1 MKNLFSSF
9 VAILLC
15 ASLLLSFVGCN
26 NTMEPSNNLGGS
38 ENPDSFGTGGG
49 DAPAVSGIS
58 GIDAAKLLLAE
69 ERLNEK
75 LLKNEG
81 DIFEK
86 GAQVME
92 DLAAKAIDNLGVRVL
107 RKTQGPSPL
116 SNFTRSYRNNSRASS
131 FELSTVEGKNGTL
144 VASGKSAFSI
154 VPPLGP
160 LGEEKNDIGNMEV
173 VGDTVVWTD
182 FDEVS
187 NSYEYFLNLTA
198 NIVSEAE
205 RCADLINFVKKNI
218 RIVDK
223 WVEIGNERYFLSVGE
238 NEELLCN
245 ESGSGENRFLIICR
259 RYRNEEG
266 KDVYEMYRSYGT
278 QYECRMTYIPGER
291 YELSEGRQQH
301 FIATNTKGYW
311 ENYVLGDIGDSYYNV
326 SYLIL
331 KDDICYTFGMLDGD
345 MVSLQIL
352 SADRETDLFH
362 YSSSEHS
369 TTLLLKLNGFSNIE
383 KITAAKS
390 KVEFGPENEYANL
403 QWGSDA
409 KIHIAGG
416 TVIGE
421 NQSFFD
427 GKLFIDGILVSAFGY
442 GYGAEM
448 SVNIQGTPDEAMA
461 LFKQFLKETGLGCK
475 RDIDT
480 VIEGTKKSITDSR
493 AIFNYYQWN
502 GYTVNTKEGIR
513 QATLVEKAKYEA
525 ILALYEGLMDA
536 EVFKFEGKRPEE
548 IELQMS
554 FAPIT
559 ESVALGAKMVDDKLT
574 LDSLRLSVND
584 VMLFVKDE
592 PYRVVIALEDSTGAI
607 VHLEQAVFGEVK
619 YAEEKMFSVSASNM
633 EIVLPQ
639 LTPGSYRVVAYI
651 ATSDGIRS
659 SGFTAVA
666 FEEANAE
673 DVNLGFLDLSGS
685 LDTDGVLTL
694 TYTERI
700 DVNVKMEFDTALS
713 YDAFKQAIC
722 EQAFFYGIPDETSIE
737 MEKDESYV
745 ALTGTESEIA
755 EGVYRIKYTAENG
768 SYSRKG
774 YVYVALSQSV
784 KQGEAQDSALK
795 AE

>member
-1 MKNLFSSF
+1 MKKLFSSF
-9 VAILLC
+9 VAIILC
-15 ASLLLSFVGCN
+15 ASLLFSFVGCN
-26 NTMEPSNNLGGS
+26 NATDPSNDSDASKDYG
-38 ENPDSFGTGGG
+38 SFGTGGEG
-49 DAPAVSGIS
+49 TVSIS
-58 GIDAAKLLLAE
+58 GIDAAKLLLADA
-69 ERLNEK
+69 RLNEK

-81 DIFEK
+81 DIFER

-92 DLAAKAIDNLGVRVL
+92 DLAAKAIDNLGVTVL
-107 RKTQGPSPL
+107 RKTQGTSPL
-116 SNFTRSYRNNSRASS
+116 LNFTRSYHSNSRASS
-131 FELSTVEGKNGTL
+131 FGLSTVEGKNGTL

-154 VPPLGP
+154 VAPLGP
-160 LGEEKNDIGNMEV
+160 LGEEKKNIGKMEV

-187 NSYEYFLNLTA
+187 NSYEYFLNLTT
-198 NIVSEAE
+198 NIVLEAE
-205 RCADLINFVKKNI
+205 RCADLINFVKKHI

-245 ESGSGENRFLIICR
+245 ESGSGDDRFLIICR

-291 YELSEGRQQH
+291 YELSEGRHQH
-301 FIATNTKGYW
+301 FIASNTKGYW
-311 ENYVLGDIGDSYYNV
+311 ENYVLGDVVGSHYNV

-331 KDDICYTFGMLDGD
+331 KDDICYTFGMLDSD
-345 MVSLQIL
+345 HVSIQIL

-369 TTLLLKLNGFSNIE
+369 TTLTLKLNGFSNIE
-383 KITAAKS
+383 KITAANS
-390 KVEFGPENEYANL
+390 KVEFGPGNEYANL

-409 KIHIAGG
+409 KIHITGG
-416 TVIGE
+416 NVLE
-421 NQSFFD
+421 EHQSFLD
-427 GKLFIDGILVSAFGY
+427 GKLVVNGISVISYAY

-448 SVNIQGTPDEAMA
+448 LIRILGTPDEAMA

-475 RDIDT
+475 RDINT

-493 AIFNYYQWN
+493 AVFNYYQWN
-502 GYTVNTKEGIR
+502 GYTVNSEEGIR
-513 QATLVEKAKYEA
+513 QATLVEKAKYDA
-525 ILALYEGLMDA
+525 ILALYEGLKDA
-536 EVFKFEGKRPEE
+536 EVFKFEGSKPEE
-548 IELQMS
+548 IQLQMS

-559 ESVALGAKMVDDKLT
+559 ESVASGAKMVGDKLT

-592 PYRVVIALEDSTGAI
+592 PYRVIVALEDSTGAI

-619 YAEEKMFSVSASNM
+619 YAEEKIFSVSASNV
-633 EIVLPQ
+633 EITLPQ

-666 FEEANAE
+666 FEEAEAE
-673 DVNLGFLDLSGS
+673 GVNLGFLDLSGS
-685 LDTDGVLTL
+685 LDRGGVLTL

-700 DVNVKMEFDTALS
+700 DVNVKIEFDTALS
-713 YDAFKQAIC
+713 YDAFKQALC
-722 EQAFFYGIPDETSIE
+722 EQAFLYGIPDETSIE
-737 MEKDESYV
+737 MQKDESYV

-755 EGVYRIKYTAENG
+755 EGTYRIKYTAENG
-768 SYSRKG
+768 NYSRKG

-784 KQGEAQDSALK
+784 KQGDTQDPALK